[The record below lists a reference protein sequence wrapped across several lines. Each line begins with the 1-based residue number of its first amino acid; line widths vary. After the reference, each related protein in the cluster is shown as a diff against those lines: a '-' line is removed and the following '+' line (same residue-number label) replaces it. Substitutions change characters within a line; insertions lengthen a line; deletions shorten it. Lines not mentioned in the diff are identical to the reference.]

1 MSAEDGRAPRIL
13 VTGAAGSGSSTLAAA
28 VARRLGGASIEGDH
42 FYWLPTTPPYRE
54 RRPADARHA
63 LAREA
68 LSAPGPLVMAG
79 SVMRW
84 GAEVED
90 AFDLIVFL
98 RVPTALRL
106 ARLRERE
113 MRRFGRVDEA
123 FLQWAADYDTGTTEG
138 RDLSSHLA
146 WLGARTAPRVTVA
159 GCFSVDEAVA
169 EVLEALRRV

>member
-1 MSAEDGRAPRIL
+1 VSGAGRGAPRIL
-13 VTGAAGSGSSTLAAA
+13 VTGAAGSGTSTLAAA
-28 VARRLGGASIEGDH
+28 VARRLGGSPIEADY
-42 FYWLPTTPPYRE
+42 FYWLPSTPPYRE
-54 RRPADARHA
+54 RRPADERRA
-63 LAREA
+63 LALEA
-68 LSAPGPLVMAG
+68 LSAPGPLVVAG

-113 MRRFGRVDEA
+113 MRRFGRVNEA

-138 RDLSSHLA
+138 RDLSTHLA
-146 WLGARTAPRVTVA
+146 WLGARTAPRVTVE
-159 GCFSVDEAVA
+159 GPFSVEEAMA
-169 EVLEALRRV
+169 QVLGALRGV